1 MALAVANIS
10 TNLIQDAVL
19 VAPAASTV
27 TNGLLIN
34 GSPWSKSIHN
44 FRFSAFVA

>member
-1 MALAVANIS
+1 MALVAANIS

-27 TNGLLIN
+27 TNGRPMISE
-34 GSPWSKSIHN
+34 GWGPSKAQAGWIS
-44 FRFSAFVA
+44 SL